1 MCIALPNKL
10 NNRYV
15 PDWYI
20 AVFLF
25 CSNFAYVFYILI
37 ENISVWGG
45 AGGTPCP
52 NTKHRLV

>member
-1 MCIALPNKL
+1 MFTAICMCIALPNKL

-25 CSNFAYVFYILI
+25 CSDFAYVFYILI
-37 ENISVWGG
+37 ENISV
-45 AGGTPCP
+45 
-52 NTKHRLV
+52 